1 MISLKDVCRCFASM
15 DAGKIQLMGIAP
27 VPTVQA
33 VQPLRSVQNVKTNT
47 SRRGTST
54 FREFSKRRISTLK
67 RNRVEF
73 FGFCL
78 MPNHFQ
84 GCRSRSPNCI
94 ESSIGYGR
102 TTRLAL
108 TVRFGLI
115 FSKAVHHTA
124 RNNRQPRVRLAC
136 WDRHRSR
143 FSCGSDYHRLVLSR
157 GCGRELRC
165 IPRTRRII

>member
-27 VPTVQA
+27 F
-33 VQPLRSVQNVKTNT
+33 QPFKPFNRWARFKTLKTNT

-54 FREFSKRRISTLK
+54 FREFTKRRISTLK

-84 GCRSRSPNCI
+84 VVEAGHQTA
-94 ESSIGYGR
+94 SSQA
-102 TTRLAL
+102 LAADEPQ
-108 TVRFGLI
+108 GL
-115 FSKAVHHTA
+115 
-124 RNNRQPRVRLAC
+124 R
-136 WDRHRSR
+136 
-143 FSCGSDYHRLVLSR
+143 
-157 GCGRELRC
+157 
-165 IPRTRRII
+165 